1 MRRNQHCKS
10 AVTLPA
16 CLLKGRYL
24 LLALQPAGPDL
35 VLLMTLGVM
44 LWTI

>member
-1 MRRNQHCKS
+1 MRRNQHCKT

-16 CLLKGRYL
+16 CLLNSRYL

-35 VLLMTLGVM
+35 VLLMTLEVM